1 MKMIALSMGLALAL
15 TASASPPTLAV
26 DKLPK
31 DGNFNN
37 ELENSSAPAAED
49 ITYEVVDQGND
60 IIIIMHFAPGQAI
73 GQETVVVRR
82 SDHTDGKRYIL
93 NPVLELMTS
102 MMTVSN
108 ALPLAAVEPE
118 RSRYNVIMNGNYN
131 DLDQSSMI
139 LVKSEHPKTCITCTT
154 AMISDQDHSKT
165 AAGLPLVGV
174 AKHAPQMVP
183 LPRHPAW
190 TMPRYLRC

>member
-1 MKMIALSMGLALAL
+1 MKKILSFSMGLALAL

-49 ITYEVVDQGND
+49 ITYEVVDQGIN
-60 IIIIMHFAPGQAI
+60 INIMYSAPGQAI
-73 GQETVVVRR
+73 GQETVVHR
-82 SDHTDGKRYIL
+82 SDHTGGNNYIL
-93 NPVLELMTS
+93 NPVLELMT
-102 MMTVSN
+102 VSN
-108 ALPLAAVEPE
+108 ALPLAEVEPE

-165 AAGLPLVGV
+165 SAGLPLVGY
-174 AKHAPQMVP
+174 AQHSRQMVWVLRP
-183 LPRHPAW
+183 TW
-190 TMPRYLRC
+190 MPPHYLRC